1 MSEQQPTAK
10 AEARKMY
17 WLMVKFSD
25 FPPLPYGG
33 WQAWGG
39 GGDEDEARKCA
50 EEAIHHIS
58 YPADEVHI
66 YRFTG
71 GFPLFV
77 FNHIH
82 VVKDARLFISEQIGM
97 DFSNEEVMANGLG
110 RVRHAPIAVLR

>member
-10 AEARKMY
+10 AEAPLMY

-33 WQAWGG
+33 WQAWAIAGT
-39 GGDEDEARKCA
+39 DEARKCA
-50 EEAIHHIS
+50 EEAMSHIS

-66 YRFTG
+66 YRFTS
-71 GFPLFV
+71 GFPQFV

-82 VVKDARLFISEQIGM
+82 VVKDARSFISEQIGI
-97 DFSNEEVMANGLG
+97 DFSNEAVMANGLG